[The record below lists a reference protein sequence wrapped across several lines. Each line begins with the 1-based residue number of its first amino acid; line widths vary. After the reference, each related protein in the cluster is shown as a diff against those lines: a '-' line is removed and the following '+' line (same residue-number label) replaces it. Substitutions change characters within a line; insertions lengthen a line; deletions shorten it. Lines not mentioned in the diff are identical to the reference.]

1 MFALDQ
7 QLTEEQRLYRC
18 LTQVLDHDRYA
29 AMAGAVQ
36 LGVVGIDDDEDTAYT
51 NGRDMY
57 FGREYIRKLE
67 DAEIRGLIV
76 HELYHIIRL
85 HFPHLMWMWELDRE
99 TANITWDEVINNLI
113 TEENRDDGF
122 AILPKGGC
130 CSPEFKGKTEVEVW
144 NILYAR
150 KQEENQGNSPQPS
163 GEDGQG
169 GGQEGNGG
177 EEPSED
183 AGLDRHGAEEFRN
196 LSEEEK
202 IRQTDETVEAIRA
215 GLLASEKSGKGV
227 NESIAELVEV
237 VIPWE
242 DILQEWVVTMFG
254 VGEDATYRKP
264 NKKYLHLDIIRPTP
278 IKDKLEDLLIA
289 IDASGSCCRPDTL
302 AKFLSVV
309 KSILDSVDVNKV
321 HLLFWDTEVKQHEV
335 YGEGHAPVSE
345 LVNTT
350 LVQGATGGGGTRPSC
365 LPDYM
370 TRHNIKPEGAIVL
383 TDGYISGGWGDG
395 QWNCSVLWGVLNNKN
410 VTPTNNKK
418 VNVTI

>member
-36 LGVVGIDDDEDTAYT
+36 LGVVGIEDGFPTAYT
-51 NGRDMY
+51 DGRNIY
-57 FGREYIRKLE
+57 FGREFIRTLE
-67 DAEIRGLIV
+67 DAEIRGLVI
-76 HELYHIIRL
+76 HELYHIVRL
-85 HFPHLMWMWELDRE
+85 HFPHLMWMWETDHNL
-99 TANITWDEVINNLI
+99 ANRTWDEVINNLI

-122 AILPKGGC
+122 ARLPEGGC

-144 NILYAR
+144 NILYEE
-150 KQEENQGNSPQPS
+150 KQKEEGESGDGES
-163 GEDGQG
+163 GENSEDDSGDSQG
-169 GGQEGNGG
+169 GGNPEDEGFDQHGV
-177 EEPSED
+177 EEYRKLSD
-183 AGLDRHGAEEFRN
+183 ADKKQLEE
-196 LSEEEK
+196 
-202 IRQTDETVEAIRA
+202 ETVEAIRQ

-227 NESIAELVEV
+227 NQSIADLVEV

-242 DILQEWVVTMFG
+242 DILQEWVTTMFG

-278 IKDKLEDLLIA
+278 IKDKLEDLALL
-289 IDASGSCCRPDTL
+289 IDASGSCCQPDTL

-321 HLLFWDTEVKQHEV
+321 HLLFWDTEVRQHEV

-350 LVQGATGGGGTRPSC
+350 LTQGATGGGGTRPSC

-370 TRHNIKPEGAIVL
+370 AQHNIKPEGAIVL

-395 QWNCSVLWGVLNNKN
+395 QWDCSVLWAILNNKRA
-410 VTPTNNKK
+410 TPTNNKK
-418 VNVTI
+418 VDVTI